1 MFRRTTWYSYPSRY
15 KKSWVEYVN
24 RRVWKENGFKNA
36 ETTAVTNPVEPNQK
50 VTEIEQPTET
60 KQPIELTKQEVE
72 EINKQYKWTK
82 IIHNWFPYDS
92 PVQDMVQYAYDIWG
106 FDLVKLIEC
115 ENGMRDPFR
124 QSGVISNWKREPSYW
139 LCQIHKN
146 HHPEVINDANFW
158 NDWKV
163 QIDYCK
169 KGQDEWRPFYWP
181 TRIVKGK
188 KCYIAVEDRFTFTE

>member
-1 MFRRTTWYSYPSRY
+1 MFRRTTWYSYSSRY
-15 KKSWVEYVN
+15 KKSWVEYIN
-24 RRVWKENGFKNA
+24 RRVRKENGFKNA

-50 VTEIEQPTET
+50 VTEVEQPTGT
-60 KQPIELTKQEVE
+60 KQPTELTKQEVE

-146 HHPEVINDANFW
+146 HHPEVINDTNFW

-181 TRIVKGK
+181 TRIVKGN
-188 KCYIAVEDRFTFTE
+188 KCYITVEDRFTFIE